1 MECNDVEILSRPQ
14 VIESSIDKNYLFEQ
28 MFYTKKLLH
37 TPKHCFSTVA
47 AA

>member
-28 MFYTKKLLH
+28 MFYTKKLLQ
-37 TPKHCFSTVA
+37 PPNIAFQL
-47 AA
+47 